1 MTTYAEPT
9 EATEQELAS
18 YAIASAQ
25 ADALRMDAEADAEAK
40 RIRAQGEA
48 DAART
53 KAVEEARKQSIAND
67 KAELAARR
75 QRAEQEA
82 KIAKAEQEREAIE
95 RETRQRREA
104 DRAEQA
110 SEQKSAEATKA
121 ADKRWRL
128 TAMGNYALCAA
139 VALPVQI
146 AAFWDKER
154 PWMALAPVLIEAL
167 ALVVLIGASAA
178 VTAGR
183 AHWHYRLIAWGCAF
197 VAAGINLAHGLDAF
211 DEATAIGTALASI
224 AGPGVWDLH
233 EHGRIAK
240 KLGRPTWRQQRAEA
254 KAAKNAAAEKAAEEA
269 KAAAQA
275 AAAAKLAEEKA
286 TALAGLRQQQYPE
299 VWTHALR
306 LAAALGETTV
316 TEAIWRQAHIDIEG
330 AEPGEDAATLQV
342 RNNAARRVLAARSTA
357 PGERPIKVT
366 SPQLVPQI
374 PRGSNKGSG
383 RGSKTGPK
391 VRGVRRPGDTAPYS
405 KAARKAAAETAREA
419 AAK

>member
-53 KAVEEARKQSIAND
+53 KAVEEARKQAIAND

-110 SEQKSAEATKA
+110 SEEQAAQSVAA
-121 ADKRWRL
+121 ADGRWRKV
-128 TAMGNYALCAA
+128 AMAFYGLCGA
-139 VALPVQI
+139 VALPVQM
-146 AAFWDKER
+146 AAFWDEQR
-154 PWMALAPVLIEAL
+154 PYLLLAPVLIEVS

-197 VAAGINLAHGLDAF
+197 TAAGINLKHGMAEF
-211 DEATAIGTALASI
+211 DTATAIGTALASI

-240 KLGRPTWRQQRAEA
+240 RLGRPSWRQRRADA
-254 KAAKNAAAEKAAEEA
+254 KAAKKAVAEKAAAEA
-269 KAAAQA
+269 KSAAEA

-286 TALAGLRQQQYPE
+286 AALAVLRQQQYAE
-299 VWTHALR
+299 VWKHAVK

-330 AEPGEDAATLQV
+330 AEPGEDAATLRV
-342 RNNAARRVLAARSTA
+342 RNTAARRVLAARSEA

-366 SPQLVPQI
+366 SAQRVPQI
-374 PRGSNKGSG
+374 PPVSNKGSG

-405 KAARKAAAETAREA
+405 KAARTAAAETAREA